1 MQKVYNERGFDDEII
16 KCGRCG
22 WEGSGYDVNII
33 DLYGLSKVKEVH
45 CPSCDSYLGGVQ
57 NADNKISDRNDRFFS
72 SNDPFG
78 NQFG

>member
-22 WEGSGYDVNII
+22 WEGIGYDVNII

-57 NADNKISDRNDRFFS
+57 NADNKISDRNDRRFD

>member
-16 KCGRCG
+16 RCGRCG
-22 WEGSGYDVNII
+22 WEGSGYDVNIV
-33 DLYGLSKVKEVH
+33 DLYGISKVKEIH

-57 NADNKISDRNDRFFS
+57 NADNKITDRNERIFN

>member
-33 DLYGLSKVKEVH
+33 DLYGLSKVKEIH

-57 NADNKISDRNDRFFS
+57 NADNKISDRNERLFN